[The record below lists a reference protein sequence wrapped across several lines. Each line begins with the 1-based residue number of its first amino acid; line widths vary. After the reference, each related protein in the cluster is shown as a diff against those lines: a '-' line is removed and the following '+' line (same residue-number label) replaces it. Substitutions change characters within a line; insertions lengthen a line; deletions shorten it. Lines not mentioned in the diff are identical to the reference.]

1 MAAAKLEF
9 DVLVVGEINPDI
21 IVADPNPVPIF
32 GQTERMV
39 DAIRMTVGSSS
50 AIFACAAARLGLR
63 VAFFGVV
70 GDDLFGRFMLDS
82 LTERGVDITA
92 CEVVTDLPTG
102 ATIVFTR
109 GQDRAMLT
117 AAGAIG
123 AIDIQAIPI
132 ELVEKAR
139 HVHVGSFFLQKAT
152 TDRLPAFFAS
162 IRSRGLTT
170 SFDPNW
176 DPTERWDGSV
186 HEMLVVSDL
195 FFPNGH
201 EVRLIAGIEDAE
213 GAARTLVNAASAG
226 RSEGG
231 PTVVVKLG
239 EDGAFACRAGEP
251 LHRVRAMRLESVD
264 TTGAGDAFDA
274 GFLAAWLDG
283 QGLRECLRWGAAS
296 GALSTR
302 ALGGIAAQATREEV
316 MASLRGWPTSAGDR
330 EW

>member
-1 MAAAKLEF
+1 MAAAKF

-21 IVADPNPVPIF
+21 VVADPDPVPIF

-63 VAFFGVV
+63 VALFGVV

-82 LTERGVDITA
+82 LSERGVDITA
-92 CEVVTDLPTG
+92 CKVVTDLPTG

-123 AIDIQAIPI
+123 AIDIDAIPV
-132 ELVEKAR
+132 ELVERAR
-139 HVHVGSFFLQKAT
+139 HVHVGSFFLQKAS

-162 IRSRGLTT
+162 IRSGGLTT

-176 DPTERWDGSV
+176 DPTERWDGGV
-186 HEMLVVSDL
+186 HEMLVASDL
-195 FFPNGH
+195 FFPNGR
-201 EVRLIAGIEDAE
+201 EVRLIAGVKDVE

-239 EDGAFACRAGEP
+239 GDGAFAYRAGEP
-251 LHRVRAMRLESVD
+251 LQRVRAMRLESVD

-283 QGLRECLRWGAAS
+283 QGLHECLRWGAAS
-296 GALSTR
+296 GALSTT

-316 MASLRGWPTSAGDR
+316 VASLRGWPTSAADR
-330 EW
+330 ER